1 MVLEARSR
9 GSEEPRVGVVSVL
22 NVVSLSDEAGGDVV
36 KCHDI
41 GWMWTGWDILVLCS
55 AIRGRD
61 RKEE

>member
-1 MVLEARSR
+1 MELEAKSV
-9 GSEEPRVGVVSVL
+9 GSEEASMEDVSVL

-41 GWMWTGWDILVLCS
+41 GWTWTGWDILVLCS

-61 RKEE
+61 SKEE